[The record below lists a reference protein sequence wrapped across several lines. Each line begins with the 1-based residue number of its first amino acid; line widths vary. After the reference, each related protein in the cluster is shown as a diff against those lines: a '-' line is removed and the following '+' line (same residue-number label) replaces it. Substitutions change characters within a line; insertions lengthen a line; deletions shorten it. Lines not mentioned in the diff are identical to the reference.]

1 MTVGIPGTGIGGLFY
16 LALAIAMPFRE
27 LFAVARGRSSVGRWK
42 FIVTQLL
49 IIATMLG
56 LLAVQG
62 VLLKHGAAKV
72 VAQFPK
78 AQVSHDLQTVVSESS
93 TLASTGAW
101 VSIGMLVTIVLL
113 VQVAKYAV
121 RVSDHFAARRKSLE
135 AAAPA
140 PTRTASISLAASA

>member
-16 LALAIAMPFRE
+16 LALAIAMPIRE
-27 LFAVARGRSSVGRWK
+27 LLAVARGRSSAARWR
-42 FIVTQLL
+42 FIITQLL
-49 IIATMLG
+49 LIAAMLG
-56 LLAVQG
+56 LLGVQG
-62 VLLKHGAAKV
+62 LLLKYGAAQV

-113 VQVAKYAV
+113 VQVAKYVV
-121 RVSDHFAARRKSLE
+121 RASDRFAARRE
-135 AAAPA
+135 RPA
-140 PTRTASISLAASA
+140 TQRVLTTAVATTA